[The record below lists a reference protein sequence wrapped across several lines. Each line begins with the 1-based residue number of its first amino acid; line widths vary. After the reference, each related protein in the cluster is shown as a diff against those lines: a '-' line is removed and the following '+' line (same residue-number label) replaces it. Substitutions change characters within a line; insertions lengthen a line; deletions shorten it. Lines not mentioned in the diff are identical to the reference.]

1 MKPKISIIVPVY
13 KAEDTLDKCLQSILS
28 QTFTDFEV
36 ILIDDGSPD
45 NSGHICDEYELH
57 DHRIRIIH
65 KQNEGVS
72 AARQNGV
79 DEAKGEYTIHVDP
92 DDWIEPTMLEELY
105 EHAVDTKA
113 DMVICDFYENTR
125 KSQTYVKQTPSLN
138 NDELLVQLFSTVMG
152 STCNKLI
159 KTECYK
165 IYDVQFPREFNYC
178 EDLYVIASFVAKKI
192 SISYLNKAFYHYVK
206 DNSLLSQSK
215 FYDENSYQTD
225 LIMERCFNS
234 LLQGSAAENICKE
247 AMQLSIISRAFYFGY
262 SHFSDQLFKSYFSS
276 FIPLVKRSKKNMLE
290 KVLLEISCRG
300 YYSVAYHIL
309 QFLKVFNKALKR

>member
-1 MKPKISIIVPVY
+1 MNSKISIIVPVY
-13 KAEDTLDKCLQSILS
+13 KAEKTLDKCIASILS
-28 QTFTDFEV
+28 QTFTDFELL
-36 ILIDDGSPD
+36 LIDDGSPD
-45 NSGHICDEYELH
+45 GSGKICDHYALKDE
-57 DHRIRIIH
+57 RIHVIH
-65 KQNEGVS
+65 KNNGGVS
-72 AARQNGV
+72 SARQAGV
-79 DEAKGEYTIHVDP
+79 DVARGEYSIHVDP
-92 DDWIEPTMLEELY
+92 DDWVEPEMLQELY
-105 EHAVDTKA
+105 RCAKRHDA

-215 FYDENSYQTD
+215 FYDEKSYQTD
-225 LIMERCFNS
+225 IIMERCFNS
-234 LLQGSAAENICKE
+234 LLQGTAAENICKE
-247 AMQLSIISRAFYFGY
+247 AMQLSIVSRAFYFGY
-262 SHFSDQLFKSYFSS
+262 NHFSNQLFKSYFSS
-276 FIPLVKRSKKNMLE
+276 FISLVKRSKKNMLE

-309 QFLKVFNKALKR
+309 QFLKVVNKALKR